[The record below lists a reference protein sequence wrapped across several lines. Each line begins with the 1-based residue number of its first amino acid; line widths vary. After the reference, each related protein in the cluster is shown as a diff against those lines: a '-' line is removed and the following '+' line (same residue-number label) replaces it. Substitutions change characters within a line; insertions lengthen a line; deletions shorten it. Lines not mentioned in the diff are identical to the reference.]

1 MGDRIVWY
9 DYVDEVEKEEDDDD
23 EVEEEDE
30 DDEDGGRDPGDA
42 DGRDDEGDDW
52 EDCSDLNLMFG
63 ETIVYGSFD
72 WSPQRHFHP
81 IPSTKPSQ
89 INNICARRNCLNWIA
104 MTTKVKDVLWVL
116 DFGTVVD
123 GHLAT

>member
-1 MGDRIVWY
+1 MGDRIVRY
-9 DYVDEVEKEEDDDD
+9 DYVDEVEEEEDDDED
-23 EVEEEDE
+23 EVEE
-30 DDEDGGRDPGDA
+30 GSRDPGDA

-72 WSPQRHFHP
+72 WSPQWHFHP

-89 INNICARRNCLNWIA
+89 KENICAWRN
-104 MTTKVKDVLWVL
+104 
-116 DFGTVVD
+116 
-123 GHLAT
+123 